1 MKLIHQPSQ
10 RRVQFLPQTLPDYAF
25 LSKFPALVKS
35 EGCFFCSDKGPV
47 IANVLKRVP
56 RETILE
62 WDVPG
67 GLIRSERL
75 KDLSDDFVFYTQ
87 PLKHQLIALRF
98 LITNRGGGLLLDPGL
113 GKTKVC
119 LDFAAYMKFKRVLV
133 VCPKALMF
141 VWEDERNFH
150 RPDLSFTSFN
160 TTEWEDHADPEKT
173 LWIINYRKA
182 VLLKDKLK
190 KMKFDAIFIDEGLVK
205 NPSSEQ
211 TKALTNL
218 SKKIPYRVIMSGTL
232 VNNSEIDLFS
242 PVQILE
248 PSLVGTSFTKFRDE
262 YFHTWSP
269 DKDDDR
275 IKIVSNPKDRD
286 MLKSILHSCSMV
298 MRKEEWLDLPPK
310 EFIEVKVPMP
320 ERTAHHYYELMSNY
334 ITVVEGTEVE
344 VDNPLSA
351 MCKLMQIS
359 NGFVYEKNEDFTDY
373 CLPSLKKKGR
383 GKNRPVYYFEEQ
395 PKLDALQNLLEGD
408 LRREKLVLWYVM
420 DAERKLLEGLLTGL
434 GVPFLTIAGGEKDVR
449 SKVSAFN
456 DPEGGIQVLLCQ
468 AKTLN
473 YGVTLLGEQDEEED
487 DVESVLELRLNHAV
501 HTEVFYS
508 LTFSLEVFLQQQDR
522 IHRIGQTH
530 ACKYYMLVSDSPIE
544 QMLVDKLKNKME
556 IRNYMLE
563 DIFQTCREKF
573 LYEVSL

>member
-1 MKLIHQPSQ
+1 MKLIHLPSQ

-25 LSKFPALVKS
+25 LGSFPALVKVD
-35 EGCFFCSDKGPV
+35 GHYYCTDKAPV

-56 RETILE
+56 ESTIVQ
-62 WDVPG
+62 WDIPG

-75 KDLSDDFVFYTQ
+75 KDLSDDFVFYTD
-87 PLKHQLIALRF
+87 PLRHQLIALRF

-119 LDFAAYMKFKRVLV
+119 LDFAAYMKFQRVLV

-141 VWEDERNFH
+141 VWEDEVFTH
-150 RPDLSFTSFN
+150 RPDLSYTSFK
-160 TTEWEDHADPEKT
+160 TTEWEDHADLDRT

-182 VLLKDKLK
+182 VLLRDKLK
-190 KMKFDAIFIDEGLVK
+190 KIKFDAIFIDEGLVK

-211 TKALTNL
+211 TKALNYL
-218 SKKIPYRVIMSGTL
+218 SRKIPYRVIMSGTL

-262 YFHTWSP
+262 YFHVWSP
-269 DKDDDR
+269 DKDNEN
-275 IKIVSNPKDRD
+275 IKITSSPKDKE
-286 MLKSILHSCSMV
+286 MLKSILHSCSLV
-298 MRKEEWLDLPPK
+298 MRKEQWLDLPEK
-310 EFIEVKVPMP
+310 EFIEVGVRMP
-320 ERTAHHYYELMSNY
+320 AKASHHYYELMSNY
-334 ITVVEGTEVE
+334 ITDIDGTCIE

-359 NGFVYEKNEDFTDY
+359 NGFIYEKNEDFTDY
-373 CLPSLKKKGR
+373 CLSGLKKKGR
-383 GKNRPVYYFEEQ
+383 GKNRPVYYFEDQ
-395 PKLDALQNLLEGD
+395 PKVEALRSLLEGD
-408 LRREKLVLWYVM
+408 LRREKFVLWYVM
-420 DAERKLLEGLLTGL
+420 DAERNLLETLLQSL
-434 GVPFLTIAGGEKDVR
+434 GVAFQTIAGGEKDVR
-449 SKVSAFN
+449 SKVSSFN
-456 DPEGGIQVLLCQ
+456 DEEGGIQVLLCQ

-473 YGVTLLGEQDEEED
+473 YGVTLLGNQDESED
-487 DVESVLELRLNHAV
+487 DDEAPLEMRLNPAV
-501 HTEVFYS
+501 HTQVFFS

-522 IHRIGQTH
+522 IHRIGQTR
-530 ACKYYMLVSDSPIE
+530 ACKYYLLISDSPIE

-556 IRNYMLE
+556 IRNFMLE

-573 LYEVSL
+573 LYEAG

>member
-160 TTEWEDHADPEKT
+160 TTEWDDHADPDKT

-182 VLLKDKLK
+182 VMLKDKLK
-190 KMKFDAIFIDEGLVK
+190 KMNFDAIFIDEGLVK

-218 SKKIPYRVIMSGTL
+218 SKKVPYRVIMSGTL

-456 DPEGGIQVLLCQ
+456 DPDGGIQVLLCQ

-487 DVESVLELRLNHAV
+487 DVESVLELRLNPAV